1 MDLVLRNFR
10 PGDEEAFRLLN
21 EEWIE
26 RYFRLEEKDR
36 ETLNNPRKILDAGGQ
51 IVMALLGEERVGCCA
66 LICTGADEFEIAKM
80 TVTDKY
86 RGRGFGRAVLAGTID
101 EARRIGRKAPL
112 SRNQQLP
119 DTRNHSLRITRLPA
133 SSRRARRAFA
143 VRPSRCVHGN
153 VPVAAVVFSSAG
165 NLPAVAG
172 ATRSRRHLPSV
183 IPTSFPRFPATP
195 LSTEYL

>member
-10 PGDEEAFRLLN
+10 PGDEDAFRLLN

-66 LICTGADEFEIAKM
+66 LICTGAGEFEIAKM

-101 EARRIGRKAPL
+101 EARGR
-112 SRNQQLP
+112 
-119 DTRNHSLRITRLPA
+119 
-133 SSRRARRAFA
+133 
-143 VRPSRCVHGN
+143 G
-153 VPVAAVVFSSAG
+153 
-165 NLPAVAG
+165 
-172 ATRSRRHLPSV
+172 
-183 IPTSFPRFPATP
+183 
-195 LSTEYL
+195 